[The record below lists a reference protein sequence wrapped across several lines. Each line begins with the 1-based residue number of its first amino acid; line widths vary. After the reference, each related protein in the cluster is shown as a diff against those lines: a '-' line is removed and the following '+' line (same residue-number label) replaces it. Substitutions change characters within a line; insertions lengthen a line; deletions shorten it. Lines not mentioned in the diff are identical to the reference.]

1 MDFQSL
7 CLITWRNTI
16 LHQKLVVFGHTHRF
30 ALIKTQHISMV
41 IHPRLGSLVIGR
53 KSHNY
58 LLAVKRG
65 NRKIMKQPPSTDD
78 LHGFFPWKI
87 EAFFLQNW
95 SPFESL
101 PFPVDYSMGA
111 MAQLD
116 VLLTHDAAL
125 HAALDDLF
133 QVGAEAFWDL

>member
-1 MDFQSL
+1 MFDYMAKHYSTPKIGGIWAHSQICFDQ
-7 CLITWRNTI
+7 NTAYI
-16 LHQKLVVFGHTHRF
+16 HGHPSQK
-30 ALIKTQHISMV
+30 
-41 IHPRLGSLVIGR
+41 GSLVIGR

-65 NRKIMKQPPSTDD
+65 NRKIMKKPPSTND

-87 EAFFLQNW
+87 EVFFLQNW

-133 QVGAEAFWDL
+133 QLGAEAFWDL